1 MVAIKTFISQGRYTD
16 MARTTRAKPIRQVK
30 RGKVESGKHKR
41 STARDRNLTAKKPG
55 KRVSAS
61 GKTYYERRVNR
72 SDVSKKKRL

>member
-1 MVAIKTFISQGRYTD
+1 

-30 RGKVESGKHKR
+30 RGKVESGNHKR
-41 STARDRNLTAKKPG
+41 STARDRKLTAKKPG

-61 GKTYYERRVNR
+61 GRTYYERRVNR

>member
-1 MVAIKTFISQGRYTD
+1 

-41 STARDRNLTAKKPG
+41 STVRDRKLSAKKPG
-55 KRVSAS
+55 KRVSES
-61 GKTYYERRVNR
+61 GNTYYERRVNR